1 MFKKLRDFI
10 KVHTNDERSTLEDNI
25 SDKENDVI
33 TGVPTALSNF
43 YKSREGARRKG
54 IPMKTI
60 SLNSDDEKEIDN

>member
-10 KVHTNDERSTLEDNI
+10 KVLTKDERSTLEDNI

-33 TGVPTALSNF
+33 TGVPTGLSNF
-43 YKSREGARRKG
+43 YKSIEGARRKG

-60 SLNSDDEKEIDN
+60 SLDCDDKKEIDN